1 MQVSVE
7 KTSELSRIMTVK
19 VPEDVVQEKMEAR
32 FKTLARDVKLDGF
45 RPGKVPAKVVKK
57 MFGDR
62 VRGEVTGDIIQTT
75 YFEAL
80 QQEDLTPAGHPQIQ
94 PSEAEEGFEYTAE
107 FEVYPEVSLAGIGQI
122 EVARPVA
129 EVTDNDLDKMIE
141 KLREQKKEWQLIE
154 RAAQEKDQVT
164 LHFSGVSEGENF
176 TNGKVEDFQVEIGEK
191 QMIPGFEDNLIGLEA
206 GTEKV
211 FSVTFPEKYENQKL
225 AGKAAEF
232 EIEVIKVEEST
243 LPEIDA
249 EFIKAYGVADDD
261 LEAFRSDVKE
271 NMGREL
277 EQAVKNKIKNT
288 VMDGLYAKVEVPIP
302 NAMIDQEIETL
313 MKPYKEQA
321 EREKVNFEALNLS
334 RDTFED
340 QAKRRVALGLILA
353 EVIKQNDI
361 KADGDKVRTVIEQM
375 SQTYEQPEEVI
386 NWYYADKSRLTEV
399 EQMVL
404 EDEAVAWLMTQVKVI
419 DEAANFDDLINPEKK
434 ES

>member
-7 KTSELSRIMTVK
+7 KTSELSRIMTVI
-19 VPEDVVQEKMEAR
+19 VPEEVVQEKMEAR

-94 PSEAEEGFEYTAE
+94 PTEGKEGFEYTAK
-107 FEVYPEVSLAGIGQI
+107 FEVYPEVSLAGIEQI

-129 EVTDNDLDKMIE
+129 EVTDNDLDNMLE
-141 KLREQKKEWQLIE
+141 KLREQKKEWQLVE
-154 RAAQEKDQVT
+154 RVAQEKDQVT
-164 LHFSGVSEGENF
+164 LSFSGVSEGENF
-176 TNGKVEDFQVEIGEK
+176 TDGKVEDFQVEIGAK

-206 GTEKV
+206 GAEKA
-211 FSVTFPEKYENQKL
+211 FSVTFPDEYGNEKL

-232 EIEVIKVEEST
+232 EIEVEKIEESA

-249 EFIKAYGVADDD
+249 EFIKAYGVADGDM
-261 LEAFRSDVKE
+261 EVFRSDIRE

-302 NAMIDQEIETL
+302 NAMVDQEIETL

-321 EREKVNFEALNLS
+321 EREKVDFEALKLP

-340 QAKRRVALGLILA
+340 QAKKRVALGLILA

-361 KADGDKVRTVIEQM
+361 KADADKVREVIEQM
-375 SQTYEQPEEVI
+375 AQTYEQPEEVI
-386 NWYYADKSRLTEV
+386 NWHYADKSRLTEV

-404 EDEAVAWLMTQVKVI
+404 EDGAVTWLMSQVKVT
-419 DEAANFDDLINPEKK
+419 DEPSSFDDLINSKK

>member
-249 EFIKAYGVADDD
+249 EFIKAYGVADGD

>member
-19 VPEDVVQEKMEAR
+19 VPEEVVQEKMEAR

-107 FEVYPEVSLAGIGQI
+107 FEVYPEVSLAGLEQI

-141 KLREQKKEWQLIE
+141 KLREQKKEWLLVE
-154 RAAQEKDQVT
+154 RAAQEKDQISI
-164 LHFSGVSEGENF
+164 HFSGVSEGENF
-176 TNGKVEDFQVEIGEK
+176 TNGKVEDFQVEIGAK

-206 GTEKV
+206 GAEKV
-211 FSVTFPEKYENQKL
+211 FSVAFPEQYENEKL

-232 EIEVIKVEEST
+232 EIEVVKVEEST
-243 LPEIDA
+243 LPEVDA
-249 EFIKAYGVADDD
+249 EFIKAYGVADGSM
-261 LEAFRSDVKE
+261 EAFRSDVKE

-288 VMDGLYAKVEVPIP
+288 VMDGLYDKVEVPIP

-321 EREKVNFEALNLS
+321 EREKVNFEALNLT

-361 KADGDKVRTVIEQM
+361 KVDGDKVRAVIEQM
-375 SQTYEQPEEVI
+375 AQTYEKPEEVI
-386 NWYYADKSRLTEV
+386 NWHYADKSRLTEV

-404 EDEAVAWLMTQVKVI
+404 EDEAVAWLMKQVKVT
-419 DEAANFDDLINPEKK
+419 DESASFDDLINPEKK